1 MRVRIPIFEFFKH
14 RSLIIFPC
22 VYLGAWAIIHTD
34 YWSLMLGSP
43 PNIIIIKKSPYHLCL
58 CFDASFAAVDPPV
71 LPSFEPSSSSWFRD
85 TRKDTSSFKVRIMNE
100 NENQSRSSWRFI
112 KAVIILVS
120 HSSIREKIMLRSRS
134 YLWASNESKLIRTF
148 KSPYLKIR
156 KVSFYNL
163 TSKASYLLFQF

>member
-1 MRVRIPIFEFFKH
+1 MRFRIPIFEFFKH
-14 RSLIIFPC
+14 KSLIIFPC

-58 CFDASFAAVDPPV
+58 CFDASFAAAVDPPV

-148 KSPYLKIR
+148 KSPYLKITYSQ
-156 KVSFYNL
+156 KVSF
-163 TSKASYLLFQF
+163 

>member
-1 MRVRIPIFEFFKH
+1 MRFRIPIFEFFKH
-14 RSLIIFPC
+14 KSLIIFPC
-22 VYLGAWAIIHTD
+22 VYLGAWAMIHTD

-43 PNIIIIKKSPYHLCL
+43 SNIIIKKSPYHLCL
-58 CFDASFAAVDPPV
+58 CFDASFAAAAVDPPV

-163 TSKASYLLFQF
+163 TSKAS